1 MQRYSWRW
9 RTSKAGGS
17 PLTALLS
24 TVARACLFS
33 LQTSYYIGRTRSE
46 LFAVS
51 DGLFRSSDVALSFR
65 SRAGLLHNR
74 GVLIVSFLL
83 CKTESFSS
91 HNVTSKFRMISAD
104 HMDFRWLIFLGLS
117 LCLELRVVLVS
128 EALCCTGLFC
138 SFRITTLFCERFT
151 WLNVNHIYCSIW
163 GQILHRTLLI
173 LWPVQ
178 ISTWIFFIYVWSYIM

>member
-17 PLTALLS
+17 PLKSRLS
-24 TVARACLFS
+24 TVARAGVFS
-33 LQTSYYIGRTRSE
+33 LQTSYYIGSTRSE

-51 DGLFRSSDVALSFR
+51 DGLFRSSDVSLSFR
-65 SRAGLLHNR
+65 SRAGCLHNR
-74 GVLIVSFLL
+74 GLLVLSFLL
-83 CKTESFSS
+83 CETESFNS
-91 HNVTSKFRMISAD
+91 HNVTRKFRMISTD
-104 HMDFRWLIFLGLS
+104 HMDFRWLIFLGPS

-128 EALCCTGLFC
+128 EAYVVLVFSALLGSLH
-138 SFRITTLFCERFT
+138 IFCEGFT

-163 GQILHRTLLI
+163 GQILHRTYWL

-178 ISTWIFFIYVWSYIM
+178 ISTWNSFISVWSYIM